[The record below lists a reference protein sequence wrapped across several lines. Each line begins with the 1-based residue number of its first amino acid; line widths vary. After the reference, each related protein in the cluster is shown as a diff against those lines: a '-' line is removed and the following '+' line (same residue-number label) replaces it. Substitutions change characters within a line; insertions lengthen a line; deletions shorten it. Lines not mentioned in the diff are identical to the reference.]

1 MLERFASVSTHLF
14 GIDVKDMITYG
25 YNVLLINSHFERAF
39 DEGRVILLP
48 DSDDRPITNK
58 PVGYIK
64 NWKIVVLDCHDLQW
78 EGLRLGDSTPAPQRA
93 SFTFS
98 KHSYTPLVIFNC

>member
-1 MLERFASVSTHLF
+1 MVA
-14 GIDVKDMITYG
+14 YG
-25 YNVLLINSHFERAF
+25 YNVLLINSRFERAF

-64 NWKIVVLDCHDLQW
+64 TWKIVVLDCHDLQRQTYAIP
-78 EGLRLGDSTPAPQRA
+78 ERRPPRSAL
-93 SFTFS
+93 
-98 KHSYTPLVIFNC
+98 PLLSVSILIPP